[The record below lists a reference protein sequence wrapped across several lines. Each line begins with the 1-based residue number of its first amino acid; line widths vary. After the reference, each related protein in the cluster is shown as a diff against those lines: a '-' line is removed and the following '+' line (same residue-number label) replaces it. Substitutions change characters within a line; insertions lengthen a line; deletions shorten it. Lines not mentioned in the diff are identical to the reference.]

1 MLPMKVEPNKLR
13 KHVLDMI
20 HDKQSGHIGGSF
32 SLAEVVSYLYN
43 TYDLISDNKD
53 KLILSKGHAVPIL
66 YAVLYELGLI
76 DTLDDFREVD
86 SKLQGHPDKTRLKY
100 MHATTGALGQG
111 LSIGIGHSLAH
122 GLKSESSKVFCI
134 LGDGELQ
141 EGQVWEAFMLAPK
154 YNLDNLYCIIDHNK
168 SQNDG
173 LVEDILSLGDLESK
187 VRSFDWNVIRIDGHD
202 MSEIEK
208 AFSVEPNG
216 RPTCVLM
223 DTVKGRGVDF
233 MQSPEWHAKA
243 PSDEEYKKAIQ
254 EIDYESNS

>member
-1 MLPMKVEPNKLR
+1 MKVKPNNLR

-43 TYDLISDNKD
+43 NYNLIEDNKD

-66 YAVLYELGLI
+66 YAALYEMGLI
-76 DTLDDFREVD
+76 DTLDDFREVN
-86 SKLQGHPDKTRLKY
+86 SQLQGHPDKTRLKY

-111 LSIGIGHSLAH
+111 LSIGIGHALAYR
-122 GLKSESSKVFCI
+122 LKSAISKVFCI
-134 LGDGELQ
+134 LGDGEIQ

-173 LVEDILSLGDLESK
+173 FVEDILSLGDLESK
-187 VRSFDWNVIRIDGHD
+187 VSSFGWNVIRIDGHD
-202 MSEIEK
+202 MIQIED

-223 DTVKGRGVDF
+223 DTVKGNGVEF
-233 MQSPEWHAKA
+233 MQTPEWHAKA
-243 PSDEEYKKAIQ
+243 PSDEEYEKAIK
-254 EIDYESNS
+254 DLRYESNS